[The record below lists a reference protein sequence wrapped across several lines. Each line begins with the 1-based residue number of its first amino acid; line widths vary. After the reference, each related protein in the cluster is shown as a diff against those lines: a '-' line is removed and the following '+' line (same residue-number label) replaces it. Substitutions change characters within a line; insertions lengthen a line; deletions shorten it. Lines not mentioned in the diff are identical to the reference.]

1 MALLTRRSVCPL
13 SRLLAGCL
21 TVLLFCAGGSNAA
34 PDREHRIKAV
44 FLYNFAQFVAWPDSA
59 FQGKDDSLVVG
70 VLGEDPF
77 DAYLDEV
84 VRGEKVEGRPI
95 AVRRFRRVS
104 DIEACHLLFISDSE
118 VRKLSAVTAGLAN
131 RPILTVGESASF
143 IEKGGM
149 VRFVTEGG
157 RIRLK
162 INLEA
167 VQNARLSVSSKLLR
181 LADIAAAPE
190 GP

>member
-1 MALLTRRSVCPL
+1 MPLLKLRTAACLAALVFFA
-13 SRLLAGCL
+13 AG
-21 TVLLFCAGGSNAA
+21 AQAA

-59 FQGKDDSLVVG
+59 FRGKHDSLVVG

-95 AVRRFRRVS
+95 AVRRFRRAG
-104 DIEACHLLFISDSE
+104 DIGACHVLFISASE
-118 VRKLSAVTAGLAN
+118 SRRLDAVMADLGDKS
-131 RPILTVGESASF
+131 ILTVGESDSF
-143 IEKGGM
+143 IQRGGM
-149 VRFVTEGG
+149 VRFVTESGK
-157 RIRLK
+157 IRLQ

-167 VQNARLSVSSKLLR
+167 VQKARLSVSAKLLR
-181 LADIAAAPE
+181 LADITAPP
-190 GP
+190 GGR